1 MSSQFFQFQILV
13 LFKGTKELGV
23 AHFIV
28 DAPSICCHSIICYS
42 VDLKKTKVHN
52 MFKTKPVSSTIVI
65 TPKLENVLVNL
76 AVIIIIRNQQPK

>member
-1 MSSQFFQFQILV
+1 
-13 LFKGTKELGV
+13 
-23 AHFIV
+23 
-28 DAPSICCHSIICYS
+28 
-42 VDLKKTKVHN
+42 